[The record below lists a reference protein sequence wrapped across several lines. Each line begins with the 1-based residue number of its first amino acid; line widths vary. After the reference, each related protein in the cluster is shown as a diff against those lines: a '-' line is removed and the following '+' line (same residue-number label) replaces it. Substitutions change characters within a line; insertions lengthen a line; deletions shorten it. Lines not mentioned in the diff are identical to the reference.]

1 MGRKPTGKRQHLL
14 FYVARL
20 LIMMLWIAACSHVP
34 QSWQTRQNLSQAKAL
49 LANGHYQAA
58 LGKTQQVLSSDPG
71 TKGVEALYLMGI
83 IYAHPQNP
91 NSSLER
97 SLESFHILV
106 KKYPE
111 SELTREAEAWIST
124 LRKIKKMDKEI
135 LELKDQIDKLKEID
149 LGIEEKKRRELPR
162 IEKMDEEI
170 LELKD
175 QIDKLKEI
183 DLGIEEKKRRE
194 SPRVHP

>member
-1 MGRKPTGKRQHLL
+1 MGRKPTGKGQHLL
-14 FYVARL
+14 FYVAHS
-20 LIMMLWIAACSHVP
+20 LIMMLLLASCIHGP
-34 QSWQTRQNLSQAKAL
+34 QSWQARQNLSNAKAL
-49 LANGHYQAA
+49 LANGSYEAA
-58 LGKTQQVLSSDPG
+58 LRETELVLSSDPG
-71 TKGVEALYLMGI
+71 TTGVEALYLMGV

-91 NSSLER
+91 NANLER
-97 SLESFHILV
+97 SLESFQILI

-111 SELTREAEAWIST
+111 SDLTRETEAWISK
-124 LRKIKKMDKEI
+124 LRKIKKMD
-135 LELKDQIDKLKEID
+135 
-149 LGIEEKKRRELPR
+149 R
-162 IEKMDEEI
+162 EI